1 MPMEPIVLVS
11 AKDMVTEKLRQEI
24 YIGNLKPGEE
34 LVQEKISEQLGVSR
48 MPVREAL
55 LLLES
60 AGLIEFQKNK
70 RAIVKSVTPESI
82 AEHLEIRAILE
93 SHAVRKACQRAKNF
107 DRLAR
112 IMRKFEDCGSE
123 DEERF
128 RDLNTRFHLK
138 SGGWPNR
145 RSSSGCLS
153 SYGIRFRPLIRLT
166 APRIFTA
173 TWKSIQQS
181 STPLSDRM
189 QTVQPTCLPDIFPE
203 QGISS
208 LRAFISRRTIV
219 CLRIHKSI
227 FFITKNRNANTFQ
240 FSLLYKPMF

>member
-123 DEERF
+123 DAERF
-128 RDLNTRFHLK
+128 RDLNTRFHFEIWRLAESPQLQRMLEQLWYQIPSAYPLDRAK
-138 SGGWPNR
+138 NFHRNMEEHTAIFDALVRQDANCAADMLARHISGTR
-145 RSSSGCLS
+145 D
-153 SYGIRFRPLIRLT
+153 IVITRLH
-166 APRIFTA
+166 
-173 TWKSIQQS
+173 QQKD
-181 STPLSDRM
+181 DR
-189 QTVQPTCLPDIFPE
+189 LPED
-203 QGISS
+203 S
-208 LRAFISRRTIV
+208 
-219 CLRIHKSI
+219 
-227 FFITKNRNANTFQ
+227 
-240 FSLLYKPMF
+240 